1 VKVVNYPYCGFEGV
15 FKLINTWWCRWWNVR
30 LFECPRCDYIL
41 PPMLILRRMGFF
53 VILYKPRVRVR
64 R

>member
-1 VKVVNYPYCGFEGV
+1 MVNYPHRGFEGV
-15 FKLINTWWCRWWNVR
+15 FKLISTWWCRWWNVR
-30 LFECPRCDYIL
+30 LSECPKCDYISASYVD
-41 PPMLILRRMGFF
+41 PGNGVF